1 MSLLRWGRPS
11 GVATFFGAAVA
22 LAACSHAGTP
32 PPSGPGAR
40 FQAEAARLAE
50 VQFEDQFIEA
60 RLVLQA
66 LPPGSPQRPPLRE
79 KLVRY
84 LLGPLAPLDAER
96 LRREAREID
105 SDDVYDRVHESL
117 RDAAALYE
125 PSDLTKTPPAIS
137 AAERQLLAHAA
148 RLVVAL
154 FSPRGAEPQVALALA
169 VLASVNPESPEWTE
183 RSERL
188 LAWIDEASTAATESS
203 MPRRGAS
210 SVDVLQVVLADFPS
224 PAAADRLAALYS
236 DRQQRFSTI
245 LKQPLSGGDDAR
257 RALGELLSRGDE
269 RTVANVASV
278 YLRCDRPD
286 RALTAVAPLADKP
299 GDDPELRAMITAAT
313 AKGAPSAAYLRL
325 ARRFLPRVEQL
336 GGTATDNPE
345 PVVAFRVL
353 EVGLARAG
361 GDVEMLVL
369 SAQLAK
375 LLSAPFVAIR
385 RLEEAQTLLERDRS
399 STAAELSARVAAD
412 LLELYFLRL
421 RLALD
426 PERAAPPPEAEVN
439 RLRQVS
445 ADARRRFQN
454 APIKIKEAQIDFE
467 LGRSYVNAGLID
479 RAEPLFLR
487 AQGEDSEPN
496 AEITA
501 ELASLVMK
509 RGNPRRASQIL
520 HDGIQALRSSPE
532 KQETIGGVEGRS
544 KLEKLLGDSLDV
556 AGDRSGAELAWR
568 SAISGWERLMVEH
581 LRRKSFTRS
590 AEATFEIGRLLY
602 LLGRRAEG
610 IQKFDEAIEQD
621 SDRDQSYIDAL
632 AFLVQ
637 QGEVDAALSIYRR
650 ALARADRS
658 VSEYVKVYA
667 SLWILD
673 LSRRTQKL
681 PDGAAEAFLRTLD
694 LRHPEIRP
702 QRGAVWYRRLAAF
715 AVGKLGYRELTAA
728 ADTPGKQAEVYFYR
742 SMQLLGDGK
751 TDDAHQLWQKVVDTR
766 MFSFF
771 EFDMASRYLRLGA
784 PSAPPAPSQSGSPTE
799 TI

>member
-1 MSLLRWGRPS
+1 
-11 GVATFFGAAVA
+11 
-22 LAACSHAGTP
+22 
-32 PPSGPGAR
+32 
-40 FQAEAARLAE
+40 
-50 VQFEDQFIEA
+50 
-60 RLVLQA
+60 VLCQ
-66 LPPGSPQRPPLRE
+66 
-79 KLVRY
+79 
-84 LLGPLAPLDAER
+84 
-96 LRREAREID
+96 
-105 SDDVYDRVHESL
+105 
-117 RDAAALYE
+117 
-125 PSDLTKTPPAIS
+125 
-137 AAERQLLAHAA
+137 
-148 RLVVAL
+148 
-154 FSPRGAEPQVALALA
+154 
-169 VLASVNPESPEWTE
+169 
-183 RSERL
+183 
-188 LAWIDEASTAATESS
+188 
-203 MPRRGAS
+203 
-210 SVDVLQVVLADFPS
+210 
-224 PAAADRLAALYS
+224 
-236 DRQQRFSTI
+236 
-245 LKQPLSGGDDAR
+245 
-257 RALGELLSRGDE
+257 GDE
-269 RTVANVASV
+269 RTVATVASV
-278 YLRCDRPD
+278 YLRCDRPE
-286 RALTAVAPLADKP
+286 RALAAVAPLADKP

-313 AKGAPSAAYLRL
+313 AKGAPSSAYLRL
-325 ARRFLPRVEQL
+325 ARRFLPRVELL

-375 LLSAPFVAIR
+375 LLSSPFVAIR

-399 STAAELSARVAAD
+399 GTAAELSARVATD

-501 ELASLVMK
+501 DLGSLVMK
-509 RGNPRRASQIL
+509 RGNPRRASQIF
-520 HDGIQALRSSPE
+520 HDGIQALRASPE

-681 PDGAAEAFLRTLD
+681 PDGTAEAFLRTLD

-715 AVGKLGYRELTAA
+715 AVGKLGYRELAAA

-784 PSAPPAPSQSGSPTE
+784 PSAPPSPSPSGSPTE